1 VAYLHLLFT
10 AIDSS
15 SGFFEVAKDVRARF
29 KFFHHLTGKIAEH
42 RHGAH
47 APRAPEAPLRRGTLP
62 NMSGREILFLF
73 RAPTG
78 NIPHDFS
85 VMDNRSSSRYFTVPR
100 PSKKGM
106 SMPSSFA
113 IKLTALSVPPL
124 LAGGVVLWGRSI
136 GAGLTE
142 TLRQPIE
149 AAHFW
154 VLVLCAVYIVS
165 AFVAWR
171 YAGHFGLSAGRML
184 LWGLI
189 AFVCLSNA
197 LGLFTDHR
205 SAIEG
210 IFGQVSDVAPDLL
223 SSLRAQLAAWSAL
236 VLMSVVAIAI
246 GFEALED

>member
-1 VAYLHLLFT
+1 
-10 AIDSS
+10 
-15 SGFFEVAKDVRARF
+15 
-29 KFFHHLTGKIAEH
+29 
-42 RHGAH
+42 
-47 APRAPEAPLRRGTLP
+47 
-62 NMSGREILFLF
+62 M
-73 RAPTG
+73 
-78 NIPHDFS
+78 
-85 VMDNRSSSRYFTVPR
+85 MDNLSSSRYLNVPR
-100 PSKKGM
+100 HSKKGM

-113 IKLTALSVPPL
+113 LKLTALSVPPL
-124 LAGGVVLWGRSI
+124 LAGGVVLWGRSAS
-136 GAGLTE
+136 AGLSE

-197 LGLFTDHR
+197 VGLLTDHR
-205 SAIEG
+205 SAIDA
-210 IFGQVSDVAPDLL
+210 ILAQASDVPQDLVT
-223 SSLRAQLAAWSAL
+223 SLRAQLAAWVAL
-236 VLMSVVAIAI
+236 VLMSVFAIAV